1 MSKIIVESHD
11 LREWGVVL
19 ITFGH
24 ALAERTPSVG
34 LAAVEIQKIGERLRD
49 LADSAPFAD
58 EHAPEESE

>member
-1 MSKIIVESHD
+1 MSRVVVESND
-11 LREWGVVL
+11 LREWGEVL

-24 ALAERTPSVG
+24 ALAARTPTR

-58 EHAPEESE
+58 EPAPEESK